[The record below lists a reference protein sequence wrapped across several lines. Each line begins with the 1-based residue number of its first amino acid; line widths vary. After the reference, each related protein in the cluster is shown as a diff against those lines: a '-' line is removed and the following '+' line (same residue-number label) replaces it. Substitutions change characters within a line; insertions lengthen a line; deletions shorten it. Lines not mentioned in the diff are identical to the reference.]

1 MNTTNYMNILGAK
14 IEEAQRQL
22 SAEAQRYI
30 NNSGDDLY
38 TSAMDLTFKI
48 EQRYYCNDSDDSDYN
63 ILLNIMH
70 LVDLMMEFMFDDN
83 DDDFMEFVDDYIVID
98 ED

>member
-1 MNTTNYMNILGAK
+1 MSNNNNYLQTLGAK

-22 SAEAQRYI
+22 SSETQRYI

-48 EQRYYCNDSDDSDYN
+48 EQRYFCNDSDDSDYN
-63 ILLNIMH
+63 LLLNIMH
-70 LVDLMMEFMFDDN
+70 LIDIMMEFVFDD
-83 DDDFMEFVDDYIVID
+83 DSYDYSEDVIMIDD

>member
-1 MNTTNYMNILGAK
+1 MNNNNNYLQTLGAK

-22 SAEAQRYI
+22 SSEAQRYI

-48 EQRYYCNDSDDSDYN
+48 EQRYFCNDSDDSDYN

-70 LVDLMMEFMFDDN
+70 LVDLMMEFMFDD
-83 DDDFMEFVDDYIVID
+83 DYEDYSEDVIMIDD